1 MPLAPVPAAARP
13 READVVLVLR
23 AAVDED
29 TDSPRSVK
37 ELVWQSAVVNADR
50 RPKRSVGGA

>member
-50 RPKRSVGGA
+50 RSKRSVGGA

>member
-13 READVVLVLR
+13 REARIVLVLR

-29 TDSPRSVK
+29 TDSPRSVE

-50 RPKRSVGGA
+50 RPKRSVEGA

>member
-13 READVVLVLR
+13 REARVVLVLR